1 MAGKESKPLKK
12 GSVKKAVAKHPTK
25 EESLSK
31 IKEGMGK
38 IVSGDNQRYHLR

>member
-12 GSVKKAVAKHPTK
+12 GSVKKTVAKHPTK

-31 IKEGMGK
+31 IKDGMGR
-38 IVSGDNQRYHLR
+38 IVAGANQRYHLR